1 MLMKKIFTLMLL
13 AMACTLNI
21 QAQEYNLF
29 DAADVDADG
38 WLWFDTDEKIEK
50 YVGLCNEEDYKI
62 DPDGKLIQLVYADIM
77 PDYPSAYADSWFVG
91 AGTDGEIG
99 SDGAKTGTIVLPKS
113 SASMEENGGGIAL
126 KLPSC
131 KTISFCISAEG
142 QMTAA
147 VKASKDIN
155 TTFTNYTTIKSYL
168 TGFMKLCGA
177 GVHTWSG
184 IETFHNNMEDETDYT
199 LQSDAPIYA
208 FIVNTT
214 TWRQLY
220 IHGVK
225 ITTPTAPA
233 GIEEE
238 SVAGKDKI
246 FFFNNTISLNEEA
259 QIEVYNVAGVLVE
272 SAFASRLSLEDMSK
286 GIYLVKVG
294 NNTRKVAV
302 K

>member
-1 MLMKKIFTLMLL
+1 MKKIFTLMLL

-62 DPDGKLIQLVYADIM
+62 DPDGKLIQLVYADIL
-77 PDYPSAYADSWFVG
+77 PDYPTPYADSWFVG

-99 SDGAKTGTIVLPKS
+99 SDGAKTGAIVINGA
-113 SASMEENGGGIAL
+113 SALAGANGGGIVINM
-126 KLPSC
+126 PSC
-131 KTISFCISAEG
+131 KSLSMSLSGESN
-142 QMTAA
+142 
-147 VKASKDIN
+147 VSVRLLASKDIN
-155 TTFTNYTTIKSYL
+155 TSFTEYNVIQVYVTPFKPL
-168 TGFMKLCGA
+168 FR
-177 GVHTWSG
+177 SG
-184 IETFHNNMEDETDYT
+184 IYTWTGIENLDNGYDDETGYNM
-199 LQSDAPIYA
+199 QSDAPIFAYLQNNSKNE
-208 FIVNTT
+208 F
-214 TWRQLY
+214 Y
-220 IHGVK
+220 IHGIKVM
-225 ITTPTAPA
+225 TTTAPA

>member
-1 MLMKKIFTLMLL
+1 MKKIFTLMLL

-29 DAADVDADG
+29 DPADVDADG

-50 YVGLCNEEDYKI
+50 YVGICNEEDYKI
-62 DPDGKLIQLVYADIM
+62 DPDGKLIQLVYADIL
-77 PDYPSAYADSWFVG
+77 PDYPTPYADSWFVG
-91 AGTDGEIG
+91 AGTDGELEG
-99 SDGAKTGTIVLPKS
+99 EGALTGTILLPVS
-113 SASMEENGGGIAL
+113 SQSMSANGGGIAL

-131 KTISFCISAEG
+131 KSLSICVSATG
-142 QMTAA
+142 QMTAE

-155 TTFTNYTTIKSYL
+155 TSFTNYTTIKSYL
-168 TGFMKLCGA
+168 AGFRPLVRSGIFYW
-177 GVHTWSG
+177 TG
-184 IETFHNNMEDETDYT
+184 IETFHNNMGDETDYT
-199 LQSDAPIYA
+199 LQSDAPIFPY
-208 FIVNTT
+208 IINTT
-214 TWRQLY
+214 SARELM
-220 IHGVK
+220 IHGIKVM
-225 ITTPTAPA
+225 TTTVPA

-272 SAFASRLSLEDMSK
+272 SAFASRLSLEDMNK